1 MKRRNRRVALH
12 ISATREATSFDLLVK
27 TVPPPEAIEIYSA
40 ASISDLVI
48 APARETFPIVCSTA
62 ARSGD

>member
-1 MKRRNRRVALH
+1 MKRRNRRVALR

-48 APARETFPIVCSTA
+48 APAWETFP
-62 ARSGD
+62 